1 MTFVLQTFGGD
12 RLIREPAPRRSTHS
26 RGPVALLRSAGTAL
40 GLGLAV
46 SACSVIGTS
55 EPPTAASSVP
65 SSVPRVV
72 GAQTPAQREHARIL
86 ASYGGAYQD
95 PALDELLAGVA
106 KKLAAQSARPDIGYR
121 VTVLNTPSINAF
133 ALPSGD
139 LYITRGVVALAND
152 TSEVAAVLAHEMA
165 HVAARHAFERA
176 DRERQAQLVS
186 RVVSGVLNDPE
197 ASALALAKSK
207 LALARF
213 SRVQELEAD
222 QLGIRTLAKTGYD
235 PYAAGRFLGS
245 MARAANLRAR
255 MGANGETPDFLSTH
269 PSTPERVQLAVQGAR
284 HIAPPNP
291 EARDK
296 DAFLAAINGIV
307 YGDDPRQG
315 LVRGRRFVHPVLG
328 FTLTA
333 PEGFVLENTSEAL
346 VGVGP
351 GGYAMR
357 LDAEKVSKLGTP
369 QEALEKGVVEGT
381 EVSDIEPAQ
390 IGGMPAALGVARG
403 RDWTFRVA
411 AIQLD
416 DDIYRLVFAAREL
429 TPETDA
435 RFREAIQSFRRLTS
449 EEVISTRPQRLSVI
463 TVKPGE
469 SIESIA
475 ARMPFSDRAVERLLV
490 LNGMEP
496 GAQLTAGQKM
506 KTVVE

>member
-1 MTFVLQTFGGD
+1 VT
-12 RLIREPAPRRSTHS
+12 ARRNTAFLRPLSA
-26 RGPVALLRSAGTAL
+26 ALAL
-40 GLGLAV
+40 GLTAA
-46 SACSVIGTS
+46 ACSVIGTA
-55 EPPTAASSVP
+55 EPPVTTTVP

-72 GAQTPAQREHARIL
+72 GAQTPAQREHERIL

-95 PALDELLAGVA
+95 PALDDLLTGLAA
-106 KKLAAQSARPDIGYR
+106 KLASQSQRPEINYR

-222 QLGIRTLAKTGYD
+222 QIGIRTLAGTEFD

-245 MARAANLRAR
+245 MARAASLRAR
-255 MGANGETPDFLSTH
+255 INASGGEGGEAPDFLSTH
-269 PSTPERVQLAVQGAR
+269 PSTPERVQLAVDGAK
-284 HIAPPNP
+284 AFGPANP
-291 EARDK
+291 QARDR

-307 YGDDPRQG
+307 FGDDPRQG
-315 LVRGRRFVHPVLG
+315 LVQGRRFIHPVLG

-333 PEGFVLENTSEAL
+333 PDGFVLENTSEAL

-351 GGYAMR
+351 GGFAMR

-381 EVSDIEPAQ
+381 EVSDIEITE
-390 IGGMPAALGVARG
+390 IGGLPAALGVARG
-403 RDWTFRVA
+403 REWTFRVA
-411 AIQLD
+411 AIQLG

-429 TPETDA
+429 NADTDK
-435 RFREAIQSFRRLTS
+435 RFRAAIESFRRLTS
-449 EEVISTRPQRLSVI
+449 SEVISTRPQRLSVI
-463 TVKPGE
+463 TVKGGDTL
-469 SIESIA
+469 ESIA
-475 ARMPFSDRAVERLLV
+475 SRMPFSDRAVERLLV
-490 LNGMEP
+490 LNGLEP
-496 GAQLTAGQKM
+496 GAQIAVGQKL